1 MILNLNLC
9 EAVLNA
15 GYSLLS
21 EISLIRYRSLL
32 ATLNTNCINMGW
44 LLGLC
49 VGLVIPI
56 HLHYPTLCLFS
67 VIFLLLCW
75 LLPES
80 PVWLLK
86 SGRENEA
93 HLTLKWLRGVKYD
106 IEPEIKELKQIVE
119 QDNNVPGGLSIICV
133 IINKSF
139 LKPLSLCCV
148 LFTLQALS
156 GSVLIDF
163 YSADIF
169 KDAGVRTEYLAIVY
183 KVIIKH
189 NRYI

>member
-1 MILNLNLC
+1 MTQYLH
-9 EAVLNA
+9 VNA

-21 EISLIRYRSLL
+21 EICLIRYRSPL
-32 ATLNTNCINMGW
+32 ATLNTNGVNIGW

-49 VGLVIPI
+49 IGLVIPI

-119 QDNNVPGGLSIICV
+119 QDNNVPGLSIICV
-133 IINKSF
+133 ITNKSF

-189 NRYI
+189 NRYR